1 MLQSVSDA
9 RSNPNDQ
16 IAHAATVL
24 KRSARLQKMFD
35 AICGGGSRPKSVA
48 KLMKLTGYNQVEVSQ
63 LAGKL
68 ADQQLV
74 HKTKVGS
81 NTLYA
86 KDRFYA
92 ANRRKILSFAANP
105 ASLKK
110 LPTKVSP
117 SSNLSGPIRVVV
129 QGLKLSVRQVTCDD
143 IDQFKNVRKIK
154 SAPKIRLSE
163 KKFKAGIQKIIGQP
177 GIFKDWGGEPNDLF
191 TTKVLMKGK
200 RVPTAFAFKGPG
212 KSGPLTP
219 AKLGKNGDQIQRLF
233 AAPADLY
240 VVQYHDQIAQ
250 SVVEQMEAFAKVNA
264 MHGAKKVFFMVIDGS
279 DTNRLMAAYPRQFG
293 MSII

>member
-1 MLQSVSDA
+1 ME
-9 RSNPNDQ
+9 
-16 IAHAATVL
+16 
-24 KRSARLQKMFD
+24 
-35 AICGGGSRPKSVA
+35 
-48 KLMKLTGYNQVEVSQ
+48 LTGYNQVEVSQ
-63 LAGKL
+63 LAGRL

-74 HKTKVGS
+74 HKTKVGPNS
-81 NTLYA
+81 QYS

-92 ANRRKILSFAANP
+92 ANRRKILGYAIDP
-105 ASLKK
+105 ESLRK

-117 SSNLSGPIRVVV
+117 RSLASGPIKVSI
-129 QGLKLSVRQVTCDD
+129 QGLKVSVKQLTCDD
-143 IDQFKNVRKIK
+143 IDQFRKVRKIK
-154 SAPKIRLSE
+154 SAPKVRISE
-163 KKFKAGIQKIIGQP
+163 SAFKKGIQKIIGQP
-177 GIFKDWGGEPNDLF
+177 GTFKDWGGESNDLF
-191 TTKVLMKGK
+191 TTKVMIRGK

-264 MHGAKKVFFMVIDGS
+264 MHGAKSVAFMIVDGS
-279 DTNRLMAAYPRQFG
+279 DTNRLMAAFPRQFG
-293 MSII
+293 IT